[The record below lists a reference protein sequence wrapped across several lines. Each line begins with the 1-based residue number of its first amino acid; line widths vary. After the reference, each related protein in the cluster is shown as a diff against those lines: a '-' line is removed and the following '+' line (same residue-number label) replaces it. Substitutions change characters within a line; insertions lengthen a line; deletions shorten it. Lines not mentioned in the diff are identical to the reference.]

1 MKHRPVTEPKAAE
14 GASSA
19 GRKCLYAAVQNSTV
33 SSCSKKQMH
42 RQSSDFFGLVMHGRL
57 SASELNMRA
66 RRQFTDSKSSKP
78 TQQSTF
84 TGSVDVSGYVNE

>member
-1 MKHRPVTEPKAAE
+1 
-14 GASSA
+14 
-19 GRKCLYAAVQNSTV
+19 
-33 SSCSKKQMH
+33 
-42 RQSSDFFGLVMHGRL
+42 MHGRL

-84 TGSVDVSGYVNE
+84 TGSVDVSGYVNELSGVSRVLRPHQHIIGHFEDESFQSITCTGTDNLTRTTKRQNT